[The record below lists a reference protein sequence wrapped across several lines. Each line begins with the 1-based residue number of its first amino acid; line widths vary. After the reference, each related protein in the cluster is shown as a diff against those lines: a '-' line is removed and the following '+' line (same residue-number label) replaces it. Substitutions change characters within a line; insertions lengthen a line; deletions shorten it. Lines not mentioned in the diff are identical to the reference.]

1 MYLTVES
8 VERVYNA
15 YARVYNFLFNRLFSV
30 GREKAPSLLNFYEGA
45 KLLEVGVGTG
55 LTLSELP
62 HDIDITGIDLSRGM
76 LREAQ
81 KRIEKEDWGHI
92 GLRRMDA
99 TRMDFADNSF
109 DRVLAAYFVSV
120 VPEPVQVLRE
130 MKRVCRPGG
139 IILVMNHF
147 VHEVP
152 VVESVEMLLAPLF
165 YKVGFR
171 TDLRLQPLF
180 QEADLEID
188 RIVNIDFL
196 GHWKAVRCVNR
207 K

>member
-1 MYLTVES
+1 MTVES
-8 VERVYNA
+8 VEKVYNT
-15 YARVYNFLFNRLFSV
+15 YSRFYNFLFNRVLSG
-30 GREKAPSLLNFYEGA
+30 GRERAPALLNCYPGA

-55 LTLSELP
+55 LTISELP
-62 HDIDITGIDLSRGM
+62 RDIKITGIDLSLGM
-76 LREAQ
+76 LREAEKQIQ
-81 KRIEKEDWGHI
+81 KRGWDHVDLK
-92 GLRRMDA
+92 RMDA
-99 TRMDFADNSF
+99 TSMDFADNCF

-120 VPEPVQVLRE
+120 VPDPVNVLLE

-139 IILVMNHF
+139 IILVLNHF
-147 VHEVP
+147 LHEAP
-152 VVESVEMLLAPLF
+152 VIETLETALAPAF

-171 TDLRLQPLF
+171 TDLRLGPLF
-180 QEADLEID
+180 DEAGLEID

>member
-1 MYLTVES
+1 MTVES
-8 VERVYNA
+8 VERVYNV
-15 YARVYNFLFNRLFSV
+15 YARVYNFLFNRLLSG

-62 HDIDITGIDLSRGM
+62 RDIEITGIDLSQGM

-81 KRIEKEDWGHI
+81 KRIDKENWGHVD
-92 GLRRMDA
+92 LRRMDA
-99 TRMDFADNSF
+99 ARMDLPDNSF

-120 VPEPVQVLRE
+120 VPEPVEVLKE

-147 VHEVP
+147 THEVP
-152 VVESVEMLLAPLF
+152 VIDTIETVLAPLF

-180 QEADLEID
+180 QEAELEID